1 VSKWLAVVGIG
12 EDGLAGLSPAA
23 RALVD
28 GARIMVGGERH
39 LAMLPCDGRAR
50 LVWTRPLDALIG
62 DIVRRRGTPVCVLA
76 TGDPMH
82 FGIGVALVRR
92 VPAAEMTI
100 IPAPSAFSLAC
111 ARLGWPLAEVAAL
124 TLHGRPPSLLNFYLH
139 PGARLLVLS
148 ENAATPAAVAALLS
162 ARGYG
167 GSRLTVLEHMGGP
180 KERIRSLAA
189 DHWQANDVADLNTL
203 AIECIADPGALLLPR
218 VPGLPDSAFHHDG
231 QLTKREIR
239 AVTLA
244 ALTPIPGQLLWDV
257 GAGCGS
263 VAIEWMRSDPSCRAV
278 ALERDEARR
287 RLIADNAA
295 ALGVPK
301 LEIVAGAAPD
311 ALHALAAPEAIFVGG
326 GASHAGVIET
336 CWAALRP
343 GGRLV
348 ANAVTVEGEASLAAW
363 RARFGGELTRIAV
376 ARAEPV
382 GPYGGWRPMMP
393 VTQLAMIKR

>member
-1 VSKWLAVVGIG
+1 
-12 EDGLAGLSPAA
+12 
-23 RALVD
+23 
-28 GARIMVGGERH
+28 
-39 LAMLPCDGRAR
+39 
-50 LVWTRPLDALIG
+50 
-62 DIVRRRGTPVCVLA
+62 VLA

-82 FGIGVALVRR
+82 FGIGVALARR

-111 ARLGWPLAEVAAL
+111 ARLGWPLPEVATL
-124 TLHGRPPSLLNFYLH
+124 TLHGRPRDLLNFYLQ

-162 ARGYG
+162 AHGYG
-167 GSRLTVLEHMGGP
+167 GSRLTVLEHMGGS

-203 AIECIADPGALLLPR
+203 AIECIADPGARLLPR

-244 ALTPIPGQLLWDV
+244 SLAPIPGQLLWDV

-263 VAIEWMRSDPSCRAV
+263 VGIEWMRSDPSCRAV

-301 LEIVAGAAPD
+301 LEIVAGTAPE

-326 GASHAGVIET
+326 GASHGGMIET
-336 CWAALRP
+336 CWAALKP

-376 ARAEPV
+376 VRAEPV

>member
-1 VSKWLAVVGIG
+1 MSKWLAVIGIG
-12 EDGLAGLSPAA
+12 EDGLAGLSAAA

-28 GARIMVGGERH
+28 GARVLVGGERN
-39 LAMLPCDGRAR
+39 LAMLPADGRER
-50 LVWTRPLDALIG
+50 LTWTTPLDALID
-62 DIVRRRGTPVCVLA
+62 DIVRRRGAPICVLA
-76 TGDPMH
+76 TGNPMH
-82 FGIGVALVRR
+82 FGVGVALARR
-92 VPAAEMTI
+92 IPAEEMTI

-111 ARLGWPLAEVAAL
+111 ARLAWPLAEVATL
-124 TLHGRPPSLLNFYLH
+124 TLHGRPLGLLNCYLQ

-148 ENAATPAAVAALLS
+148 ENAATAAAVAGLLS

-180 KERIRSLAA
+180 KERIRSAAA

-203 AIECIADPGALLLPR
+203 AIECVADPAAPLLPR

-239 AVTLA
+239 ALTLA
-244 ALTPIPGQLLWDV
+244 ALAPVAGQLLWDV

-263 VAIEWMRSDPSCRAV
+263 VAIEWMRSHPSCRAI

-287 RLIADNAA
+287 RLIADNAT
-295 ALGVPK
+295 ALGVPR
-301 LEIVAGAAPD
+301 LEIVAGAAPE
-311 ALHALAAPEAIFVGG
+311 ALRALPAPEAIFVGG
-326 GASHAGVIET
+326 GASHAGVLET
-336 CWAALRP
+336 CWAALKP

-363 RARFGGELTRIAV
+363 RARCGGELTRIAV

-382 GPYGGWRPMMP
+382 GPYSGWRPLMP
-393 VTQLAMIKR
+393 VTQLAMVKR

>member
-1 VSKWLAVVGIG
+1 MSKWLAVVGIG

-39 LAMLPCDGRAR
+39 LAMLPCDGRER
-50 LVWTRPLDALIG
+50 LVWTRPLDALID

-82 FGIGVALVRR
+82 FGIGVALARR

-111 ARLGWPLAEVAAL
+111 ARLGWPLAEVATL
-124 TLHGRPPSLLNFYLH
+124 TLHGRPPSLLNFYLQ

-162 ARGYG
+162 AHGYG
-167 GSRLTVLEHMGGP
+167 GSRLTVLEHMGGS

-203 AIECIADPGALLLPR
+203 AIECIADPGARLLPR
-218 VPGLPDSAFHHDG
+218 VPGLPDSAFYHDG

-244 ALTPIPGQLLWDV
+244 SLAPIPGQLLWDV

-263 VAIEWMRSDPSCRAV
+263 VGIEWMRSDPSCRAV

-301 LEIVAGAAPD
+301 LEIVAGTAPE

-326 GASHAGVIET
+326 GASHGGMIET
-336 CWAALRP
+336 CWAALKP

-382 GPYGGWRPMMP
+382 GPYSGWRPMMP

>member
-1 VSKWLAVVGIG
+1 MSKWLAVVGIG
-12 EDGLAGLSPAA
+12 EDGLPGLSPAA

-28 GARIMVGGERH
+28 GARVLVGGERH
-39 LAMLPCDGRAR
+39 LAMLPSDGRER
-50 LVWTRPLDALIG
+50 LTWTIPLDALID

-82 FGIGVALVRR
+82 FGVGVALARR

-111 ARLGWPLAEVAAL
+111 ARLAWPLAEVATL
-124 TLHGRPPSLLNFYLH
+124 TLHGRPLSLLNVYLQ

-148 ENAATPAAVAALLS
+148 EDAATPTAVAALLR

-167 GSRLTVLEHMGGP
+167 GSRLTVLERMGGP
-180 KERIRSLAA
+180 KEHIRSLSA

-203 AIECIADPGALLLPR
+203 AIECVAELDAPLLPR

-231 QLTKREIR
+231 QLTKREVR

-244 ALTPIPGQLLWDV
+244 ALAPVPGQLLWDV

-263 VAIEWMRSDPSCRAV
+263 VGIEWMRSHPSCRAI
-278 ALERDEARR
+278 ALERDETRR

-301 LEIVAGAAPD
+301 LDIVAGDAPE
-311 ALHALAAPEAIFVGG
+311 ALRALPAPEAIFVGG
-326 GASHAGVIET
+326 GASHPGVLEA
-336 CWAALRP
+336 CWEALKP

-348 ANAVTVEGEASLAAW
+348 ANAVTVEGESSLAAW
-363 RARFGGELTRIAV
+363 RDRFGGELIRIAI

-382 GPYGGWRPMMP
+382 GPYSGWRPLMP
-393 VTQLAMIKR
+393 VTQLAMVKR

>member
-1 VSKWLAVVGIG
+1 MTKWLAVVGIG
-12 EDGLAGLSPAA
+12 EDGLPGLSPAA

-28 GARIMVGGERH
+28 GARVLVGGARH
-39 LAMLPCDGRAR
+39 LAMLPSDGRER
-50 LVWTRPLDALIG
+50 LTWTIPLDALID
-62 DIVRRRGTPVCVLA
+62 DIVRRRGAPICVLA

-82 FGIGVALVRR
+82 FGIGVALARR

-111 ARLGWPLAEVAAL
+111 ARVAWPLAEVATL
-124 TLHGRPPSLLNFYLH
+124 TLHGRPLNLLNGYLQ

-148 ENAATPAAVAALLS
+148 EDAATPAAVAALLR

-180 KERIRSLAA
+180 KERIRSFAA

-203 AIECIADPGALLLPR
+203 AIECVADLDAPLLPR

-231 QLTKREIR
+231 QLTKREVR

-244 ALTPIPGQLLWDV
+244 ALAPVPGQLLWDV

-263 VAIEWMRSDPSCRAV
+263 VAIEWMRSHPGCRAI
-278 ALERDEARR
+278 ALERDETRR

-295 ALGVPK
+295 SLGVPK
-301 LEIVAGAAPD
+301 LDIVAGTAPE
-311 ALHALAAPEAIFVGG
+311 ALRALPSPEAIFIGG
-326 GASHAGVIET
+326 GASHPGVLEA
-336 CWAALRP
+336 CWAALKP

-363 RARFGGELTRIAV
+363 RARFGGELTRIAI

-382 GPYGGWRPMMP
+382 GPYSGWRPLMP
-393 VTQLAMIKR
+393 VTQLAMVKR